1 VLQANWFDAQAAC
14 CSIGMTLPVLS
25 DAQKL
30 YWMDSLKS
38 GALAALKEQ
47 KASLDPSTGVLL
59 YSL

>member
-1 VLQANWFDAQAAC
+1 M
-14 CSIGMTLPVLS
+14 GMTLPVLS

-38 GALAALKEQ
+38 GALSALKEQ

-59 YSL
+59 YSMRL